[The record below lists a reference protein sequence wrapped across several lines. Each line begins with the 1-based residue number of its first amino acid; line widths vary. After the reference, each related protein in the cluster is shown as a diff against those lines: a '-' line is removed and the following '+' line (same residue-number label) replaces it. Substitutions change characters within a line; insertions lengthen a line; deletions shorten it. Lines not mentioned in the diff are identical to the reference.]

1 LQPLRL
7 QQSRQKRIVMAKALT
22 VPNERSEPKG
32 PQQPS
37 QLVGTWDRWMGFL
50 KDVRNEMR
58 KVWTP
63 SLKEVQST
71 TVVVIITVFAF
82 AAYFYVVDQ
91 VLGRVVQSLLHMLG
105 SSGT

>member
-1 LQPLRL
+1 
-7 QQSRQKRIVMAKALT
+7 MAKAIA
-22 VPNERSEPKG
+22 VSSERSEPKQ
-32 PQQPS
+32 PQQPN

-63 SLKEVQST
+63 TLKEVQNT
-71 TVVVIITVFAF
+71 TVVVIATVFAF

-91 VLGRVVQSLLHMLG
+91 VLDRVMRWFLHLLG
-105 SSGT
+105 SGGI

>member
-1 LQPLRL
+1 
-7 QQSRQKRIVMAKALT
+7 MAKAIA
-22 VPNERSEPKG
+22 VSSERSESKQ
-32 PQQPS
+32 PQQPN

-63 SLKEVQST
+63 TLKEVQNT
-71 TVVVIITVFAF
+71 TLVVIVTVFAF

-91 VLGRVVQSLLHMLG
+91 VLDRVMRWFLHLLG
-105 SSGT
+105 SSGV

>member
-1 LQPLRL
+1 
-7 QQSRQKRIVMAKALT
+7 MAKAIA
-22 VPNERSEPKG
+22 VSSERSEPKQ
-32 PQQPS
+32 PQQPN

-63 SLKEVQST
+63 TLKEVQNT
-71 TVVVIITVFAF
+71 TVVVIATVFAF

-91 VLGRVVQSLLHMLG
+91 VLGRAMTWFLHLLG

>member
-1 LQPLRL
+1 
-7 QQSRQKRIVMAKALT
+7 MAKALT

-37 QLVGTWDRWMGFL
+37 QIVGTWDRWMSFL

-63 SLKEVQST
+63 TLKEVQNT
-71 TVVVIITVFAF
+71 TDVVIATVFAF

-91 VLGRVVQSLLHMLG
+91 VIDRVMRWFLHLLG
-105 SSGT
+105 SGGI

>member
-1 LQPLRL
+1 
-7 QQSRQKRIVMAKALT
+7 MAKAIA
-22 VPNERSEPKG
+22 VSSAEPKQ
-32 PQQPS
+32 PQQPN

-63 SLKEVQST
+63 TLKEVQNT
-71 TVVVIITVFAF
+71 TVVVIVTVFAF

-91 VLGRVVQSLLHMLG
+91 VLGRAMTWFLHLLG

>member
-1 LQPLRL
+1 
-7 QQSRQKRIVMAKALT
+7 MAKALT
-22 VPNERSEPKG
+22 VPNERSEPKR

-63 SLKEVQST
+63 SCKEVQSR
-71 TVVVIITVFAF
+71 
-82 AAYFYVVDQ
+82 
-91 VLGRVVQSLLHMLG
+91 LWW
-105 SSGT
+105 

>member
-1 LQPLRL
+1 
-7 QQSRQKRIVMAKALT
+7 MAKAATTAL
-22 VPNERSEPKG
+22 SEAKQ

-63 SLKEVQST
+63 SFKEVQNTS
-71 TVVVIITVFAF
+71 VVVIITVFAF

-91 VLGRVVQSLLHMLG
+91 VLGKVVQSLLHLLG

>member
-1 LQPLRL
+1 
-7 QQSRQKRIVMAKALT
+7 MAKAMT
-22 VPNERSEPKG
+22 VSSERSEPKG

-63 SLKEVQST
+63 TFKEVQNT
-71 TVVVIITVFAF
+71 TVVVIVTVFAF
-82 AAYFYVVDQ
+82 AAYFYLVDQ
-91 VLGRVVQSLLHMLG
+91 VLGRVVQSLLHLLG

>member
-7 QQSRQKRIVMAKALT
+7 QQSRQRRIVMAKALT

-82 AAYFYVVDQ
+82 AAYFYLVDQ

>member
-1 LQPLRL
+1 
-7 QQSRQKRIVMAKALT
+7 MAKAIA
-22 VPNERSEPKG
+22 VSSERSEPKQ
-32 PQQPS
+32 PQQPN

-63 SLKEVQST
+63 TLKEVQNT
-71 TVVVIITVFAF
+71 TVVVIVTVFAF

-91 VLGRVVQSLLHMLG
+91 VLGRVMQVVLASAGQWRDVEVEG
-105 SSGT
+105 RG

>member
-1 LQPLRL
+1 
-7 QQSRQKRIVMAKALT
+7 MAKAIA
-22 VPNERSEPKG
+22 VSSERSEPKQ

-63 SLKEVQST
+63 TLKEVQNT
-71 TVVVIITVFAF
+71 TAVVIVTVFAF

-91 VLGRVVQSLLHMLG
+91 VLDRVMRWFLHLLG
-105 SSGT
+105 SSGV

>member
-1 LQPLRL
+1 
-7 QQSRQKRIVMAKALT
+7 MAKALT
-22 VPNERSEPKG
+22 VPNERLEPKG

-37 QLVGTWDRWMGFL
+37 QLAGTWDRWMGFL

-63 SLKEVQST
+63 TLKEVQNT
-71 TVVVIITVFAF
+71 TVVVIVTVFAF

-91 VLGRVVQSLLHMLG
+91 VLGRVVQSLLHLLG

>member
-1 LQPLRL
+1 
-7 QQSRQKRIVMAKALT
+7 MAKAIA
-22 VPNERSEPKG
+22 VSSERSEPKG

-63 SLKEVQST
+63 TFKEVQNT

-91 VLGRVVQSLLHMLG
+91 VLGRVVQWLLHLLG
-105 SSGT
+105 SGGV